1 MSQPEVE
8 LEGCGSHSC
17 VIKKPVGQGTNS
29 GCLCNASTLRLH
41 IQKLNRRPAP
51 IDGGGLDEKEV
62 ARVIHEFQNIR
73 LLPVERFGNI
83 MVSVLAKEICSTFS
97 NRGLVAIDVNK
108 INHAIWQVDEA
119 MPLDLRMKIAEHIY
133 SNFGTPPT
141 KVEWPEKN
149 PYSCGSRKELEM
161 NAERSAYSEGWN
173 EAIDACKGAHEKSL
187 GKGLG

>member
-51 IDGGGLDEKEV
+51 IDGGGLDEKAV
-62 ARVIHEFQNIR
+62 AKIVANSQ
-73 LLPVERFGNI
+73 
-83 MVSVLAKEICSTFS
+83 LANYAKNAEWNQDLIDEIISTFG

-119 MPLDLRMKIAEHIY
+119 MPLDLRMKIAEHIC
-133 SNFGTPPT
+133 SKLGTPPT
-141 KVEWPEKN
+141 KGVKDCRHVWVPCHQSIGEAVCACCACIKN
-149 PYSCGSRKELEM
+149 PT
-161 NAERSAYSEGWN
+161 
-173 EAIDACKGAHEKSL
+173 ITQSL
-187 GKGLG
+187 GGKG